1 MGPPGP
7 GKEFEMEYRV
17 YTTAALEAC
26 GRRRWRA
33 RIGYTDSHGARRAKT
48 RVLDARGKKAAREEM
63 EAWREEMELRALG
76 LDPGPAPELDVA
88 GLVDGYVDMLE
99 ASGAVERSTVKGY
112 RYCAKRLNGRIGHL
126 MARELTTAA
135 VQEMVADMAADG
147 CAPSSIRHDV
157 NLLRSAAEDGAARL
171 GIWRSSPIGRVRT
184 PKLPAPAPNS
194 LDEVSRARLLGYLS
208 CSDGSPVNA
217 SIKLAV
223 HTGMREGEICGLRW
237 RDVDLGAGEIRVA
250 NVLGRRSDGGYY
262 DKEPKTSAGR
272 RTIPLSP
279 ELSAALSA
287 RRLEMMEECASAGL
301 AFAPSLYV
309 MGSIDGA
316 FLNPHGLWRSWRAI
330 ARGLGL
336 KGVEGRTPSFHDLR
350 HTFATVA
357 IAAGSDVK
365 SVASILGHSDVAMT
379 LNVYANADKSAKE
392 RAMAEVSASLG
403 AAALETDYPTEAFRT
418 GKQG

>member
-1 MGPPGP
+1 MGFYESGWVESY
-7 GKEFEMEYRV
+7 GAKGFRAFLVYRDAEGRKKKHTKV
-17 YTTAALEAC
+17 LSASSRRAARRELEE
-26 GRRRWRA
+26 WRA
-33 RIGYTDSHGARRAKT
+33 
-48 RVLDARGKKAAREEM
+48 EM
-63 EAWREEMELRALG
+63 EAGAGSPEALLERGTVGELL
-76 LDPGPAPELDVA
+76 
-88 GLVDGYVDMLE
+88 DGYVDMLE
-99 ASGAVERSTVKGY
+99 SSGAVEKSTVKGY
-112 RYCAKRLNGRIGHL
+112 RYSAKRLNGWIGRL
-126 MARELTTAA
+126 RVRDLTTAS
-135 VQEMVADMAADG
+135 VQAMVGKMVESG

-157 NLLRSAAEDGAARL
+157 NLLKSAAEDGASRL
-171 GIWRSSPIGRVRT
+171 GIWRASPLGRIRT

-194 LDEVSRARLLGYLS
+194 LDDVSRARLLGYLS
-208 CSDGSPVNA
+208 CSDGTPVNA
-217 SIKLAV
+217 AIKLAV

-272 RTIPLSP
+272 RTIPIGP
-279 ELSAALSA
+279 ELSSALAA
-287 RRLEMMEECASAGL
+287 RRAEMMEECAAAGV
-301 AFAPSLYV
+301 AFVPTLYV
-309 MGSIDGA
+309 MGSADGA

-330 ARGLGL
+330 AKGLGL

-392 RAMAEVSASLG
+392 RAMAEVSLALG
-403 AAALETDYPTEAFRT
+403 AAGLATDYPVEPPRSDR
-418 GKQG
+418 